1 MSSPDRGPNPV
12 DTATRTSCSQRTAT
26 VRACQDRADA
36 CARRVLF
43 TTKVPHTDSKGREE
57 IAMMKISVDTQKCVA
72 SGQCVLAAAEVFDQR
87 DDDGTVILLNDS
99 PDPDQ
104 YVAVR
109 LAAQMCPASVIS
121 VIENEPANS

>member
-1 MSSPDRGPNPV
+1 
-12 DTATRTSCSQRTAT
+12 
-26 VRACQDRADA
+26 
-36 CARRVLF
+36 
-43 TTKVPHTDSKGREE
+43 
-57 IAMMKISVDTQKCVA
+57 MMKISVDTQKCVA

-104 YVAVR
+104 YDAVR